1 MLSVVAD
8 DVPGNAV
15 LVEPVQLGV
24 GL

>member
-1 MLSVVAD
+1 MLSVVVD